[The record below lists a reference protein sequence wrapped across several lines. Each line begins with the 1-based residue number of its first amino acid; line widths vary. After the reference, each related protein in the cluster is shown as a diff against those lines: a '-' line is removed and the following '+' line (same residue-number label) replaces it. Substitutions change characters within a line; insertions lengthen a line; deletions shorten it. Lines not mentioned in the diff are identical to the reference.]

1 MAGSRGCP
9 HEIDDHCTKANN
21 LPCNPGMKG
30 YELYGRYRFVDES
43 KNDRYGEKK
52 EREVGAATKNPL
64 VEEK

>member
-1 MAGSRGCP
+1 
-9 HEIDDHCTKANN
+9 
-21 LPCNPGMKG
+21 MKG

-43 KNDRYGEKK
+43 KNDRYWEKK